1 MDLQQRRDLNNG
13 FGETLAKAFELVL
26 TPLIFG
32 FLGRFIDG
40 RLHTTPLFMLAFGLG
55 TFGYVA
61 WRAVRGYSEAMDV
74 QEERIGVGRA
84 RTDHDV

>member
-32 FLGRFIDG
+32 LLGRFVDN
-40 RLHTTPLFMLAFGLG
+40 RLHTRPLFMLVFGLG

-61 WRAVRGYSEAMDV
+61 WRAVRGYGDAMAV
-74 QEERIGVGRA
+74 QEERIGLGRD
-84 RTDHDV
+84 RSERDV